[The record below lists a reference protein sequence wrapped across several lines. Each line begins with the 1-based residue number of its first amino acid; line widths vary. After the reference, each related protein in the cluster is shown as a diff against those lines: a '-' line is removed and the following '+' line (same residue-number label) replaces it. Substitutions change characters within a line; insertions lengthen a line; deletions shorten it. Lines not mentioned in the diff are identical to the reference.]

1 MNRPNVSAAELFAP
15 KLQRN
20 WDWRAA
26 TNFITGGAGG
36 GLLFVTAWASLGAG
50 DVRAPVFVALALV
63 ATGLL
68 SVWFEIGRPW
78 RALKVFRHLSS
89 SWMAREA
96 TVAAVLFITGALA
109 LWSNQRA
116 LIWLLG
122 LAGAAFLYCQARML
136 TANKGIPA
144 WRHPRCL
151 PVMLSTGLTEGAG
164 ILAMSLAL
172 PLATSSAAVAAAL
185 LALLL
190 SRVICWRAYVS
201 GLRADGAPQGTLKAL
216 QSIDVPFVAIGHVLP
231 AALIVASWAMAPA
244 GAGAGNAIIAGVKAM
259 IVAAGLLAVG
269 SGWALK
275 FTMVRRAAFTQG
287 FALPHLPVR
296 GRRMADLG
304 TQPGWSPVDRAPQ

>member
-1 MNRPNVSAAELFAP
+1 MKRAPVNASELFAP
-15 KLQRN
+15 KQQRN

-36 GLLFVTAWASLGAG
+36 GLLLIAAWASLGVG
-50 DVRAPVFVALALV
+50 DVRVPIFLALV
-63 ATGLL
+63 LIATGLL

-96 TVAAVLFITGALA
+96 TVAAVLFITGVLA
-109 LWSNQRA
+109 LWSNQSA

-122 LAGAAFLYCQARML
+122 LLGAAFLYCQARML

-151 PVMLSTGLTEGAG
+151 PVMVSTGLTEGAG
-164 ILAMSLAL
+164 ILAMSLAF
-172 PLATSSAAVAAAL
+172 PPATSSPALAAAL

-190 SRVICWRAYVS
+190 SRVICWRAYLS
-201 GLRADGAPQGTLKAL
+201 GLRADGAPQGTLKVL
-216 QSIDVPFVAIGHVLP
+216 QSIDVPFVAIGHVVP
-231 AALIVASWAMAPA
+231 AALIVASWAAAPA
-244 GAGAGNAIIAGVKAM
+244 GAGSGSAIITGVQTM
-259 IVAAGLLAVG
+259 IVAAGLLAAG

-275 FTMVRRAAFTQG
+275 YTMVRRAAFTQG

-296 GRRMADLG
+296 GRRTVDLG
-304 TQPGWSPVDRAPQ
+304 TKPGWSHVDPAQQ

>member
-1 MNRPNVSAAELFAP
+1 
-15 KLQRN
+15 
-20 WDWRAA
+20 
-26 TNFITGGAGG
+26 
-36 GLLFVTAWASLGAG
+36 
-50 DVRAPVFVALALV
+50 
-63 ATGLL
+63 
-68 SVWFEIGRPW
+68 
-78 RALKVFRHLSS
+78 
-89 SWMAREA
+89 
-96 TVAAVLFITGALA
+96 
-109 LWSNQRA
+109 
-116 LIWLLG
+116 
-122 LAGAAFLYCQARML
+122 ML